1 MCIKNKLLIGLTIL
15 MFGLFGYWCEAIVFE
30 GNQLKKENLEIKKEI
45 LIEEQEKLQQ
55 HLQDLEFSRSISE
68 MPKGKVM
75 EISAYSELDSCHY
88 PTADGECLVA
98 SGKIAKVGMVASN
111 LYPFG
116 TKLEI
121 DGKIYTVEDRTA
133 KKYSHRVDLFE
144 GYGKEAHQR
153 ALKKGIQYKEVVK
166 L

>member
-15 MFGLFGYWCEAIVFE
+15 MFGLLGYFCEAIVYE

-45 LIEEQEKLQQ
+45 LIEEQEKLEQ
-55 HLQDLEFSRSISE
+55 HLQDLKFSRSISE

-75 EISAYSELDSCHY
+75 EISFYSELDSCHY
-88 PTADGECLVA
+88 RTPEGCLTS
-98 SGKIAKVGMVASN
+98 SGKIAKVGMVATN
-111 LYPFG
+111 LFPFG
-116 TKLEI
+116 TKLLIGGQEYI
-121 DGKIYTVEDRTA
+121 VEDRIS
-133 KKYSHRVDLFE
+133 KR
-144 GYGKEAHQR
+144 YGQTRIDVFCGMGEEAYQT